1 MKEHEIPC
9 ELCGEVYDPDE
20 LIPFDDRLICPECL
34 ENETTLC
41 ACCGQRIWLTD
52 NAGNDNTPL
61 CQTCYDQSYMTC
73 SECGR
78 LIHCE
83 DTYYLDNSDEPLCL
97 TCLEEANRDVIQGY
111 YYKPEPI
118 FYGTGPRYFGVEL
131 EIDEGGERGDYA
143 SQILTPANVGFTER
157 LYCKHD
163 GSISNGFELVT
174 HPMSLEY
181 HQEEMPWPEVLRTA
195 RSLGYRSHQTQTCG
209 LHVHVS
215 RKAFGETEEEQEPA
229 IARILYFV
237 EKHWEEL
244 LKFSRRTP
252 RQLERWAARYG
263 YKDRPQEILEHAKK
277 GSHAGRYSCVNLENR
292 ATIEFRMFRGTLKLN
307 SLLATLQM
315 VDHICSVALHLSDGA
330 YNLCHRLPRAGT
342 GAVFER
348 TPTVCERARR
358 GRRGDLTMCC
368 LFGFI
373 DYNHNLSGKQNAL
386 NFNSLRKVAEQV
398 QGTFVFT
405 VLDAQDNLYFV
416 HGDNPL
422 CLYHFPKQGIY
433 VYASTQ
439 SILEQGLT
447 ASGLSFLKKPV
458 EVKTDEGDILR
469 IDRHGEQKL
478 QHFCINSFCP
488 PCYSDAVEWYP
499 KPLSAGRRNP
509 DAYWEGLVSVAA
521 SFGYTPKDIH
531 TLRECGFTSDEIE
544 DFLYCGEI

>member
-1 MKEHEIPC
+1 MIKEDNTMKEHEIPC

-61 CQTCYDQSYMTC
+61 CQNCYNQSYMTC

-83 DTYYLDNSDEPLCL
+83 DTYYLDDSDEPLCL
-97 TCLEEANRDVIQGY
+97 TCL
-111 YYKPEPI
+111 
-118 FYGTGPRYFGVEL
+118 
-131 EIDEGGERGDYA
+131 
-143 SQILTPANVGFTER
+143 
-157 LYCKHD
+157 
-163 GSISNGFELVT
+163 
-174 HPMSLEY
+174 
-181 HQEEMPWPEVLRTA
+181 
-195 RSLGYRSHQTQTCG
+195 
-209 LHVHVS
+209 
-215 RKAFGETEEEQEPA
+215 EEEQEPA

-330 YNLCHRLPRAGT
+330 CK
-342 GAVFER
+342 
-348 TPTVCERARR
+348 
-358 GRRGDLTMCC
+358 DL
-368 LFGFI
+368 
-373 DYNHNLSGKQNAL
+373 SW
-386 NFNSLRKVAEQV
+386 R
-398 QGTFVFT
+398 TFVT
-405 VLDAQDNLYFV
+405 VPWL
-416 HGDNPL
+416 
-422 CLYHFPKQGIY
+422 
-433 VYASTQ
+433 
-439 SILEQGLT
+439 LT
-447 ASGLSFLKKPV
+447 ASGLSFLKNPV

-488 PCYSDAVEWYP
+488 PCYSDAIEWYP

-531 TLRECGFTSDEIE
+531 TLRKCGFTSDEIE
-544 DFLYCGEI
+544 DFL

>member
-83 DTYYLDNSDEPLCL
+83 DTYYLDDSDEPLCL
-97 TCLEEANRDVIQGY
+97 TCL
-111 YYKPEPI
+111 
-118 FYGTGPRYFGVEL
+118 
-131 EIDEGGERGDYA
+131 
-143 SQILTPANVGFTER
+143 
-157 LYCKHD
+157 
-163 GSISNGFELVT
+163 
-174 HPMSLEY
+174 
-181 HQEEMPWPEVLRTA
+181 
-195 RSLGYRSHQTQTCG
+195 
-209 LHVHVS
+209 
-215 RKAFGETEEEQEPA
+215 EEEQEPA

-330 YNLCHRLPRAGT
+330 CK
-342 GAVFER
+342 
-348 TPTVCERARR
+348 
-358 GRRGDLTMCC
+358 DL
-368 LFGFI
+368 
-373 DYNHNLSGKQNAL
+373 SW
-386 NFNSLRKVAEQV
+386 R
-398 QGTFVFT
+398 TFVT
-405 VLDAQDNLYFV
+405 VPWL
-416 HGDNPL
+416 
-422 CLYHFPKQGIY
+422 
-433 VYASTQ
+433 
-439 SILEQGLT
+439 LT

-469 IDRHGEQKL
+469 IDRHGERKL

-488 PCYSDAVEWYP
+488 PCYSDAIEWYP
-499 KPLSAGRRNP
+499 KPLSAGHRNP

>member
-1 MKEHEIPC
+1 MIKEDNSMKEHEIPC

-83 DTYYLDNSDEPLCL
+83 DTYYLDDSDEPLCL
-97 TCLEEANRDVIQGY
+97 TCL
-111 YYKPEPI
+111 
-118 FYGTGPRYFGVEL
+118 
-131 EIDEGGERGDYA
+131 
-143 SQILTPANVGFTER
+143 
-157 LYCKHD
+157 
-163 GSISNGFELVT
+163 
-174 HPMSLEY
+174 
-181 HQEEMPWPEVLRTA
+181 
-195 RSLGYRSHQTQTCG
+195 
-209 LHVHVS
+209 
-215 RKAFGETEEEQEPA
+215 EEEQEPA

-330 YNLCHRLPRAGT
+330 CK
-342 GAVFER
+342 
-348 TPTVCERARR
+348 
-358 GRRGDLTMCC
+358 DL
-368 LFGFI
+368 
-373 DYNHNLSGKQNAL
+373 SW
-386 NFNSLRKVAEQV
+386 R
-398 QGTFVFT
+398 TFVT
-405 VLDAQDNLYFV
+405 VPWL
-416 HGDNPL
+416 
-422 CLYHFPKQGIY
+422 
-433 VYASTQ
+433 
-439 SILEQGLT
+439 LT

-469 IDRHGEQKL
+469 IDRHGERKL

-488 PCYSDAVEWYP
+488 PCYSDAIEWYP
-499 KPLSAGRRNP
+499 KPLSAGCRNP

-544 DFLYCGEI
+544 DFL

>member
-1 MKEHEIPC
+1 MIKEDNTMKEHEIPC

-83 DTYYLDNSDEPLCL
+83 DTYYLDDSDEPLCL
-97 TCLEEANRDVIQGY
+97 TCL
-111 YYKPEPI
+111 
-118 FYGTGPRYFGVEL
+118 
-131 EIDEGGERGDYA
+131 
-143 SQILTPANVGFTER
+143 
-157 LYCKHD
+157 
-163 GSISNGFELVT
+163 
-174 HPMSLEY
+174 
-181 HQEEMPWPEVLRTA
+181 
-195 RSLGYRSHQTQTCG
+195 
-209 LHVHVS
+209 
-215 RKAFGETEEEQEPA
+215 EEEQEPA

-330 YNLCHRLPRAGT
+330 CKDLSW
-342 GAVFER
+342 R
-348 TPTVCERARR
+348 TVVTVPW
-358 GRRGDLTMCC
+358 L
-368 LFGFI
+368 
-373 DYNHNLSGKQNAL
+373 
-386 NFNSLRKVAEQV
+386 
-398 QGTFVFT
+398 
-405 VLDAQDNLYFV
+405 
-416 HGDNPL
+416 
-422 CLYHFPKQGIY
+422 
-433 VYASTQ
+433 
-439 SILEQGLT
+439 LT

-469 IDRHGEQKL
+469 IDRHGERKL

-488 PCYSDAVEWYP
+488 PCYSDAIEWYP
-499 KPLSAGRRNP
+499 KPLSAGHRNP

-531 TLRECGFTSDEIE
+531 TLQECGFTSDEIE

>member
-1 MKEHEIPC
+1 MIKEDNTMKEHEIPC

-83 DTYYLDNSDEPLCL
+83 DTYYLDDSDEPLCL
-97 TCLEEANRDVIQGY
+97 TCL
-111 YYKPEPI
+111 
-118 FYGTGPRYFGVEL
+118 
-131 EIDEGGERGDYA
+131 
-143 SQILTPANVGFTER
+143 
-157 LYCKHD
+157 
-163 GSISNGFELVT
+163 
-174 HPMSLEY
+174 
-181 HQEEMPWPEVLRTA
+181 
-195 RSLGYRSHQTQTCG
+195 
-209 LHVHVS
+209 
-215 RKAFGETEEEQEPA
+215 EEEQEPA

-330 YNLCHRLPRAGT
+330 CK
-342 GAVFER
+342 
-348 TPTVCERARR
+348 
-358 GRRGDLTMCC
+358 DL
-368 LFGFI
+368 
-373 DYNHNLSGKQNAL
+373 SW
-386 NFNSLRKVAEQV
+386 R
-398 QGTFVFT
+398 TFVT
-405 VLDAQDNLYFV
+405 VPWL
-416 HGDNPL
+416 
-422 CLYHFPKQGIY
+422 
-433 VYASTQ
+433 
-439 SILEQGLT
+439 LT

-469 IDRHGEQKL
+469 IDRHGERKL

-488 PCYSDAVEWYP
+488 PCYSDAIEWYP
-499 KPLSAGRRNP
+499 KPLSAGHRNP

-531 TLRECGFTSDEIE
+531 TLQECGFTSDEIE

>member
-83 DTYYLDNSDEPLCL
+83 DTYYLDDSDEPLCL
-97 TCLEEANRDVIQGY
+97 TCL
-111 YYKPEPI
+111 
-118 FYGTGPRYFGVEL
+118 
-131 EIDEGGERGDYA
+131 
-143 SQILTPANVGFTER
+143 
-157 LYCKHD
+157 
-163 GSISNGFELVT
+163 
-174 HPMSLEY
+174 
-181 HQEEMPWPEVLRTA
+181 
-195 RSLGYRSHQTQTCG
+195 
-209 LHVHVS
+209 
-215 RKAFGETEEEQEPA
+215 EEEQEPA

-237 EKHWEEL
+237 KKHWEEL

-330 YNLCHRLPRAGT
+330 CK
-342 GAVFER
+342 
-348 TPTVCERARR
+348 
-358 GRRGDLTMCC
+358 DLSWT
-368 LFGFI
+368 
-373 DYNHNLSGKQNAL
+373 
-386 NFNSLRKVAEQV
+386 
-398 QGTFVFT
+398 TFVT
-405 VLDAQDNLYFV
+405 VPWL
-416 HGDNPL
+416 
-422 CLYHFPKQGIY
+422 
-433 VYASTQ
+433 
-439 SILEQGLT
+439 LT

-488 PCYSDAVEWYP
+488 PCYSDAIEWYP
-499 KPLSAGRRNP
+499 KPLSAGHRNP